1 MRRGDGDAGKF
12 YHRGLTL
19 YPEQSLYREMSFIAY
34 YFHWS
39 GDEVMRLDH
48 RSRRRW
54 CLEISDIHREVN
66 PSKENRG
73 WKERYI
79 G

>member
-1 MRRGDGDAGKF
+1 M
-12 YHRGLTL
+12 TL
-19 YPEQSLYREMSFIAY
+19 YPEQSLYQEMSFIAY

-39 GDEVMRLDH
+39 GDEVMKLDH

-54 CLEISDIHREVN
+54 CLEISDIHRKVN

-73 WKERYI
+73 EVPLSRMRPI
-79 G
+79 AFP

>member
-1 MRRGDGDAGKF
+1 M
-12 YHRGLTL
+12 TL

-39 GDEVMRLDH
+39 GDEVMKLDH

-54 CLEISDIHREVN
+54 CLEISDIHRKVN
-66 PSKENRG
+66 PSKENRSQ
-73 WKERYI
+73 
-79 G
+79 

>member
-1 MRRGDGDAGKF
+1 M
-12 YHRGLTL
+12 TL

-39 GDEVMRLDH
+39 GDEVMKLDH

-54 CLEISDIHREVN
+54 CLEISDIHRKVN
-66 PSKENRG
+66 PSKE
-73 WKERYI
+73 ER
-79 G
+79 